1 MTNAPAWPLA
11 LLRGAGPSAN
21 FLRTPLTLSRT
32 ILAGSKVWR
41 HDQGLSLIVG
51 LPIKRHPGIVS
62 ITTQQ
67 IP

>member
-1 MTNAPAWPLA
+1 MLPLGRFA
-11 LLRGAGPSAN
+11 QLRVAGPSAN
-21 FLRTPLTLSRT
+21 FLQTPLTLSHT

-41 HDQGLSLIVG
+41 HGQGLSLIVG